1 MIVAFNFNTFKIGF
15 FGMDGYGSLSF
26 HFANTM
32 SQVKSTMLVTVWVFI
47 GIEGAVVFSGRA
59 KNKKDVGSATVIGL
73 ISVLLIYFL
82 LTVLAQGIVIQNHIS
97 KLEAPSMAQILA
109 YIVGDWGAT
118 FVNIGLI
125 ISVLGAWLGWT
136 LLAGEL
142 PFIVAKDGLFPKW
155 FAKENKNGAPMNALF
170 ITNVLVQIF
179 LISMLFTKSAYH
191 FAFSLAA
198 SAILYPY
205 MFSAFYQ
212 VKYTIEHKLTAT
224 PKQWIIGILAS
235 IYAIWLVYASGID
248 YLLLTMLLYIPG
260 IIVYVVVQKNNQKRL
275 TQFDYIF
282 FSLIVILALIG
293 LLR

>member
-59 KNKKDVGSATVIGL
+59 KNKKDVGTATVIGL

-260 IIVYVVVQKNNQKRL
+260 IIVYIVVQKNNQKRL

>member
-1 MIVAFNFNTFKIGF
+1 AFNFNTFRIGF

>member
-1 MIVAFNFNTFKIGF
+1 
-15 FGMDGYGSLSF
+15 MDGYESLSF

-59 KNKKDVGSATVIGL
+59 KNKKDVGTATVIGL